1 MNEVRMER
9 FPEIET
15 ENYYLRECDE
25 SDSNAL
31 LNILSDEDVT
41 KYSNIK
47 PVNDVKDV
55 NNLLNN
61 FKKEYYDE
69 RAIIWSICNKKYDN
83 EVIGLFRCYDMDLE
97 QRRARIKFELDKKF
111 WKQGVMTEVLKTAI
125 PYGFNSF
132 NFNRIDALVDIGNS
146 ASMGLLLK
154 CGFKT
159 EGVLRQYEYIGD
171 RLSDIVI
178 FSILKREW
186 KRQQNK

>member
-25 SDSNAL
+25 GDSNAL